1 MCAALLTNIRSVIRL
16 LSAIKDRYFREA
28 VDLLRR
34 NGVRD
39 ATGDLARFLA
49 PFFGVLPDLSVARDD
64 AHETHRTRPIS
75 ATGQRIWLSMI
86 VILIGAKLNA
96 ETEHQTARESTV
108 GEPKPLGWR
117 GTKMADTVG
126 PAR

>member
-1 MCAALLTNIRSVIRL
+1 M
-16 LSAIKDRYFREA
+16 
-28 VDLLRR
+28 LRR

-49 PFFGVLPDLSVARDD
+49 PFFGVMPDLSVARDD

-117 GTKMADTVG
+117 GAKMADTIG
-126 PAR
+126 AARR